1 LGRATDTICGLSG
14 WVEGETQESDA
25 NIFLALVSEPFGAL
39 IIYLEYLKKK
49 KYKYNKNK
57 TLA

>member
-1 LGRATDTICGLSG
+1 MGRGATQG
-14 WVEGETQESDA
+14 SDA
-25 NIFLALVSEPFGAL
+25 NIYFLALVSKPFGAL
-39 IIYLEYLKKK
+39 IIYLEYLKMKK

>member
-1 LGRATDTICGLSG
+1 
-14 WVEGETQESDA
+14 
-25 NIFLALVSEPFGAL
+25 LALVSEPFGAL

-49 KYKYNKNK
+49 KYTYNKNK